1 MDSGKSLTESSSR
14 NIGTYSWFLLLFVLV
29 SFASLAYPIYVIRP
43 FRHQGPRELAAALA
57 VLQIRPSIEI
67 ICVVCALGGLVWY
80 LRSQPRRLGRTLA
93 VAGAFLV
100 CLFAVLSRVNV
111 YELMFHPD
119 TQPLFA
125 SVQQSKIDPDDMVL
139 AVKLGNS
146 ARAYPIRSIAYH
158 HIINDVVGQEPIV
171 ATY

>member
-1 MDSGKSLTESSSR
+1 MERSSR
-14 NIGTYSWFLLLFVLV
+14 NFVAYPWFLIPFVLT
-29 SFASLAYPIYVIRP
+29 SFAALAYPIYVIRP

-57 VLQIRPSIEI
+57 VLQIRPPIEL
-67 ICVVCALGGLVWY
+67 ICAVCALGGLLWY
-80 LRSQPRRLGRTLA
+80 WRAQPVRSWLILA
-93 VAGAFLV
+93 AAGAFLV
-100 CLFAVLSRVNV
+100 CAFAALSRVNV

-119 TQPLFA
+119 VQPLFA
-125 SVQQSKIDPDDMVL
+125 SVQQTKLDPDDMVL
-139 AVKLGNS
+139 AVKLGGS

>member
-1 MDSGKSLTESSSR
+1 MERSSR
-14 NIGTYSWFLLLFVLV
+14 HTVAYPWFLVTFVLV
-29 SFASLAYPIYVIRP
+29 SFAALAYPIYVIRP

-57 VLQIRPSIEI
+57 VLQIRPPIEL
-67 ICVVCALGGLVWY
+67 ICAVCALGGLLWY
-80 LRSQPRRLGRTLA
+80 WRAQPRRSRRILA
-93 VAGAFLV
+93 VAGAILV
-100 CLFAVLSRVNV
+100 CAFAALSRVNV

-119 TQPLFA
+119 AQPLFA
-125 SVQQSKIDPDDMVL
+125 SVQQTKLDPDDMVL
-139 AVKLGNS
+139 AVKLDGI